1 MIYAM
6 RMNHSYSN
14 EGTYNILLDKEPN
27 IDANRFLKLLKE
39 FDEPLLDECTTHSK
53 LSTITW
59 VFTIKLDYSL
69 SGVGHGN
76 VIE

>member
-1 MIYAM
+1 MQWEWIIVIQM
-6 RMNHSYSN
+6 KVHITS
-14 EGTYNILLDKEPN
+14 LLDKEPN

-39 FDEPLLDECTTHSK
+39 FDELLLDECTTRSK